1 MKRNHTLQRCSPLLL
16 STEHIEGLSVV
27 VPAVVVI
34 ASVVI
39 VVVLVVLAIVATAS
53 VVVPIEALVVRS
65 SAVFELSHPSSPGM
79 HAALGP

>member
-1 MKRNHTLQRCSPLLL
+1 LQRCSPLLL

-34 ASVVI
+34 ASVV
-39 VVVLVVLAIVATAS
+39 VVVLVVLVIVATAS

-65 SAVFELSHPSSPGM
+65 SVVFEFSHPSSPGI